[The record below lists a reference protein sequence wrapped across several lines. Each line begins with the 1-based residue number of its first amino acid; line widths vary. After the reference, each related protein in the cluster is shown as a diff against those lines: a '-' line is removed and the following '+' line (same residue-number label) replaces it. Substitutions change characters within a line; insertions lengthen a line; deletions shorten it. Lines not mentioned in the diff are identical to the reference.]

1 VIRGIAASASDPS
14 ARDAAQAALEA
25 GGSAIDAVLSG
36 FFAAAGANPAVLFA
50 PAVALVVG
58 IGAGARAFDG
68 RSAQP
73 GTGAAR
79 PRGFVAGA
87 SIPEAARVSAPRA
100 VGMAALLHA
109 TRGRVRFADVVRPGV
124 AAAQAVGEKRRAEL
138 LRRVASMG
146 ALALRGDFAR
156 AAVDAAGPVAGGL
169 LTAEDL
175 ELAPA
180 EADATAS
187 PLDDAASALAPPWA
201 PADDAATSTRVVL
214 AGDARGLLAAI
225 AFTPP
230 ADPFPVA
237 GAEVALARGAVPV
250 LRGVTRVAPGTPLEA
265 PAPIAAVTREGSRL
279 VLVALPGRARIDA
292 RALRPLATDAPAP
305 IALAELRGATG
316 ADTALAIAW
325 DGRASAVLGAG
336 D

>member
-1 VIRGIAASASDPS
+1 VIRGIAASASDEA
-14 ARDAAQAALEA
+14 AREAAQAALEA

-36 FFAAAGANPAVLFA
+36 FFAAAGADPAVLFA

-73 GTGAAR
+73 GTGSAR

-109 TRGRVRFADVVRPGV
+109 TRGRARFADVVRPGIT
-124 AAAQAVGEKRRAEL
+124 AAQSAGHKRRAEL

-146 ALALRGDFAR
+146 ALAFRGDFAR
-156 AAVDAAGPVAGGL
+156 AAVDACGPVAGGL

-180 EADATAS
+180 EADAVAS
-187 PLDDAASALAPPWA
+187 PLDDAASALTLPWA

-214 AGDARGLLAAI
+214 AGDARGLLAAL

-230 ADPFPVA
+230 VEPFPVT
-237 GAEVALARGAVPV
+237 GAEIALGREAVPV
-250 LRGVTRVAPGTPLEA
+250 LRGVTRVAPGTPLDA
-265 PAPIAAVTREGSRL
+265 PAPIAAVARDGSKL
-279 VLVALPGRARIDA
+279 VLVALPARARIEP
-292 RALRPLATDAPAP
+292 RALRPLGTDVPAP

-325 DGRASAVLGAG
+325 DGRASVVLGQG
-336 D
+336 E